1 MKIPKSI
8 RNLIESFER
17 LPGIGPK
24 TAQRLTFYLLHV
36 PDEELKLLSDS
47 VVNLKLG
54 AKLCSICK
62 NVGENDPCEVCSD
75 NGRDRSLL
83 AVVETPLDV
92 LAFEKASFGGLY
104 HVLHGVISPLNNIGP
119 DDLYISHLMKRL
131 VNGKSNHKFDPREY
145 LQGDVLSEPEAKIE
159 EVILATNTS
168 LEGESTS
175 MYLSR
180 LITER
185 KPEIGEIKITRIGR
199 GLPVGGEIVY
209 ADDVTLKRA
218 LDGRTNFF

>member
-54 AKLCSICK
+54 TKLCSICK

-104 HVLHGVISPLNNIGP
+104 Q
-119 DDLYISHLMKRL
+119 DR
-131 VNGKSNHKFDPREY
+131 KS
-145 LQGDVLSEPEAKIE
+145 V
-159 EVILATNTS
+159 V
-168 LEGESTS
+168 
-175 MYLSR
+175 
-180 LITER
+180 
-185 KPEIGEIKITRIGR
+185 
-199 GLPVGGEIVY
+199 
-209 ADDVTLKRA
+209 
-218 LDGRTNFF
+218 

>member
-54 AKLCSICK
+54 TKLCSICK

-119 DDLYISHLMKRL
+119 DDLYI
-131 VNGKSNHKFDPREY
+131 
-145 LQGDVLSEPEAKIE
+145 
-159 EVILATNTS
+159 
-168 LEGESTS
+168 
-175 MYLSR
+175 
-180 LITER
+180 
-185 KPEIGEIKITRIGR
+185 
-199 GLPVGGEIVY
+199 
-209 ADDVTLKRA
+209 
-218 LDGRTNFF
+218 